1 MEIWLKGSST
11 WFRFP
16 VIPSEYTVS
25 SDSGNETV
33 TVNAL
38 GEVDL
43 GGKRKL
49 RAISF
54 SSFFPKNYDTYCSY
68 RNLTDPKRC
77 VEIIEELR
85 DGSPPQL
92 VITGTPI
99 NFPCRVE
106 SFSWG
111 EDDGTGD
118 ISFSISLKEHRA
130 VKAMASAVVTL
141 SSLDSGTT
149 VDGTGV
155 ARTQPEKQG
164 TTYTVKK
171 GDCLS
176 AIARRMTGSASWKK
190 LYEANKSV
198 IGSNP
203 NMIKPGQVLT
213 IPG

>member
-16 VIPSEYTVS
+16 IIPSEYTVS

-85 DGSPPQL
+85 DGSP
-92 VITGTPI
+92 
-99 NFPCRVE
+99 R
-106 SFSWG
+106 SWFLPG
-111 EDDGTGD
+111 LR
-118 ISFSISLKEHRA
+118 SISHAEWK
-130 VKAMASAVVTL
+130 VSAGEKMMEPVT
-141 SSLDSGTT
+141 SVSRSL
-149 VDGTGV
+149 
-155 ARTQPEKQG
+155 
-164 TTYTVKK
+164 
-171 GDCLS
+171 
-176 AIARRMTGSASWKK
+176 
-190 LYEANKSV
+190 
-198 IGSNP
+198 
-203 NMIKPGQVLT
+203 
-213 IPG
+213 

>member
-25 SDSGNETV
+25 SESGNEIV

-49 RAISF
+49 RTISF
-54 SSFFPKNYDTYCSY
+54 SSFFPRQYDTYCSY
-68 RNLTDPKRC
+68 RKLKTPKRC

-85 DGSPPQL
+85 EGTPPQL

-99 NFPCRVE
+99 NFPCRIE
-106 SFSWG
+106 SFNWG

-118 ISFSISLKEHRA
+118 ISFSITLKEHRA
-130 VKAMASAVVTL
+130 VKVTASSVVTL
-141 SSLDSGTT
+141 SSLASGTT
-149 VDGTGV
+149 VDATGV
-155 ARTQPEKQG
+155 ARTQPETQG

-176 AIARRMTGSASWKK
+176 AIARRMTGSASWQK
-190 LYEANKSV
+190 LYEANKTV

-203 NMIKPGQVLT
+203 NMIKPGQILT

>member
-1 MEIWLKGSST
+1 MEIWLKGSSI

-77 VEIIEELR
+77 VEILEERRNGQALQEHSQKNR
-85 DGSPPQL
+85 EQL
-92 VITGTPI
+92 TP
-99 NFPCRVE
+99 
-106 SFSWG
+106 
-111 EDDGTGD
+111 
-118 ISFSISLKEHRA
+118 
-130 VKAMASAVVTL
+130 
-141 SSLDSGTT
+141 
-149 VDGTGV
+149 
-155 ARTQPEKQG
+155 
-164 TTYTVKK
+164 
-171 GDCLS
+171 
-176 AIARRMTGSASWKK
+176 
-190 LYEANKSV
+190 
-198 IGSNP
+198 
-203 NMIKPGQVLT
+203 
-213 IPG
+213 

>member
-16 VIPSEYTVS
+16 VIPPEYKFS
-25 SDSGNETV
+25 SDSGNEIV

-68 RNLTDPKRC
+68 RNLIAPKRC

-99 NFPCRVE
+99 NFPCKVE
-106 SFSWG
+106 DFNWG

-118 ISFSISLKEHRA
+118 IRFSISLKEHRA
-130 VKAMASAVVTL
+130 VKVTVSAL
-141 SSLDSGTT
+141 
-149 VDGTGV
+149 
-155 ARTQPEKQG
+155 
-164 TTYTVKK
+164 
-171 GDCLS
+171 
-176 AIARRMTGSASWKK
+176 
-190 LYEANKSV
+190 
-198 IGSNP
+198 
-203 NMIKPGQVLT
+203 
-213 IPG
+213 